1 MVVGEKVDGEG
12 EERKEIEA
20 RLHFAGIARCRL
32 AWLDIMSAARDTRR
46 FDQPPSSQS
55 ALRALVPSCCS
66 HCSPSHNGIRSLSD
80 APELWTLCGFGCEVQ
95 CHSHLFLIFAAVC
108 CEGIYTTGRPGAGEH
123 APGATASYVDD
134 FRNLLR
140 VQLD

>member
-46 FDQPPSSQS
+46 FGPTSI
-55 ALRALVPSCCS
+55 LT
-66 HCSPSHNGIRSLSD
+66 IRL
-80 APELWTLCGFGCEVQ
+80 TCLC
-95 CHSHLFLIFAAVC
+95 
-108 CEGIYTTGRPGAGEH
+108 P
-123 APGATASYVDD
+123 
-134 FRNLLR
+134 LL
-140 VQLD
+140 L